1 MAAGILG
8 KFSELG
14 LDSFFLPRI
23 LIPDISGA
31 NHLPSETPVDASQDD
46 FEYESP
52 FARLMSMRHHP
63 TVDGVGLASMTIKD
77 EHRQLAGV
85 VQGGIIVALAD
96 YAFHLACRPYVR
108 PGQIAVTVELKTN
121 FLSPAVEGEL
131 TATAR
136 VVSSGR
142 RIIVCD
148 VDVIGDGETLIAR
161 SLGTYIITGQP
172 T

>member
-1 MAAGILG
+1 
-8 KFSELG
+8 
-14 LDSFFLPRI
+14 
-23 LIPDISGA
+23 
-31 NHLPSETPVDASQDD
+31 LPSETPVDASQDD
-46 FEYESP
+46 YEYESP
-52 FARLMSMRHHP
+52 FARLMSMRDHP
-63 TVDGVGLASMTIKD
+63 TVDGVGLASMTIKN
-77 EHRQLAGV
+77 EHRQIAGV

-96 YAFHLACRPYVR
+96 YAFHLACRPFLR

-121 FLSPAVEGEL
+121 FLAPAVEGEL

-161 SLGTYIITGQP
+161 SLGTYMITGQP

>member
-1 MAAGILG
+1 M
-8 KFSELG
+8 
-14 LDSFFLPRI
+14 
-23 LIPDISGA
+23 
-31 NHLPSETPVDASQDD
+31 PSETPVDPSQDD

-63 TVDGVGLASMTIKD
+63 TVDGMGLASMTIKD

-108 PGQIAVTVELKTN
+108 PGQFAVTVELKTN
-121 FLSPAVEGEL
+121 FLAPAVEGEL

-148 VDVIGDGETLIAR
+148 VDVVGDEETLISR

>member
-1 MAAGILG
+1 MPA
-8 KFSELG
+8 
-14 LDSFFLPRI
+14 
-23 LIPDISGA
+23 
-31 NHLPSETPVDASQDD
+31 ETPLDAIQDD

-63 TVDGVGLASMTIKD
+63 IVDGVGLASMTIKD
-77 EHRQLAGV
+77 EHRQAAGV

-96 YAFHLACRPYVR
+96 YAFHLACRPFLS
-108 PGQIAVTVELKTN
+108 PGQIAVTVEIKTN
-121 FLSPAVEGEL
+121 FLAPAEDGEL

-136 VVSSGR
+136 VVSAGR

-148 VDVIGDGETLIAR
+148 VDVVGDEDKLIAR
-161 SLGTYIITGQP
+161 SLGTYMIVGQP